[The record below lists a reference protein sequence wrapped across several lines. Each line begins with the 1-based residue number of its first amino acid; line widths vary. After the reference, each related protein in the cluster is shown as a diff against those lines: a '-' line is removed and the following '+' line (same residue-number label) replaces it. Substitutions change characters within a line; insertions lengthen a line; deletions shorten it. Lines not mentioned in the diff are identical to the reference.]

1 MKEVLPREI
10 QTKFKNDIQHLH
22 SKTNK
27 WLSEIEFIKI
37 EQQFLNE
44 LITDHIIGF
53 CESDKFN
60 KAKLL
65 LNGINHEA
73 KLSEQLIADI
83 KEHRINLSLLIEH
96 IYIKKE
102 NDFRK
107 DHELL
112 KMEVENYIQ
121 NFKYIKE
128 QVFELVLFIMKK
140 EKQKKLLLRLISV

>member
-1 MKEVLPREI
+1 MKQVFTKQALPRFI
-10 QTKFKNDIQHLH
+10 NDIAHLH

-27 WLSEIEFIKI
+27 WMSEIEFVKV

-44 LITDHIIGF
+44 LISDHIIGL
-53 CESDKFN
+53 CKSDNFT

-73 KLSEQLIADI
+73 KLGTQLVTDI
-83 KEHRINLSLLIEH
+83 KEHRVNLSLLLEH

-107 DHELL
+107 NHELL
-112 KMEVENYIQ
+112 KIEVENYIQ
-121 NFKYIKE
+121 NFKHIKE
-128 QVFELVLFIMKK
+128 EVFELILFIMKN
-140 EKQKKLLLRLISV
+140 EKQQKLLSQ